1 MSDFA
6 GTFFR
11 QIKGYFLFGALVSGL
26 GAAPLGMPPT
36 AQAQPSK
43 FAQLKAALQ
52 QGDCP
57 RITALYKTLGHKRD
71 AELLL
76 LTVQARNI
84 HALQSLLEAGAN
96 LNEASQTEKEN
107 LLGEA
112 IWLRDKATV
121 KLVQANGGQENNFMQ
136 AALGNLKAIDKLI
149 ASTPEIVRKTDRQGR
164 TLMHWAALDGQTVII
179 NKLLKA
185 GAALDGEPKLENRRA
200 KYDATPLTIALDN
213 NCLSAAQLLLDKG
226 AAAQGRAGDTKS
238 PLHAA
243 AHMANLKMMER
254 LLSAGADINALDR
267 EGETALH
274 KAAATG
280 DSATCQFLIEHGC
293 ALEHTS
299 KRKIKGK
306 WSEEPALTR
315 AVIERHEDIALL
327 LIKAGADIN
336 RRNDRGLTPLMVAAT
351 RKDRALCQL
360 LIDNRADKNAVN
372 RQNKTAGEMLPADAT
387 NDLKAILQTN
397 PQ

>member
-26 GAAPLGMPPT
+26 GAAPLGMPPA
-36 AQAQPSK
+36 AQAQPGN
-43 FAQLKAALQ
+43 FAQIKAALQ

-57 RITALYKTLGHKRD
+57 RISALYKTFGHKKD

-84 HALQSLLEAGAN
+84 HALQNLLEAGAN
-96 LNEASQTEKEN
+96 LNQASQTEKEN

-121 KLVQANGGQENNFMQ
+121 KLVQENGGQENTFMQ
-136 AALGNLKAIDKLI
+136 AALGNLKAIDQLI
-149 ASTPEIVRKTDRQGR
+149 ASTPEIVRKTDGQGR

-179 NKLLKA
+179 NRLLKA
-185 GAALDGEPKLENRRA
+185 GAALDGEPKL
-200 KYDATPLTIALDN
+200 YDATPLTIALDN

-226 AAAQGRAGDTKS
+226 AAARGRAGDAKT

-243 AHMANLKMMER
+243 AHMTNLKMMER
-254 LLSAGADINALDR
+254 LLSAGADINALDS

-280 DSATCQFLIEHGC
+280 DSTTCQFLVEHGC
-293 ALEHTS
+293 DLERTS
-299 KRKIKGK
+299 KRKIKGR
-306 WSEEPALTR
+306 WRGETALTR
-315 AVIERHEDIALL
+315 AVIERHEDIVLL

-336 RRNDRGLTPLMVAAT
+336 CRNDGGLTPLMVAAT